1 MHLCKICFTFALL
14 IFLAAPLGFSQQP
27 VIIVVR
33 HGEDMDSFV
42 TSRNDLSS
50 NWANVCPTWPTN
62 PISYKLVHTDGHID
76 AANSIAP
83 LVSYSHGLS
92 YPGYVHTNNTTNYS
106 GEQQAQYIKSNL
118 PTLLSLQNYAPITR
132 VITKTPIYN
141 TENNST
147 LSPPSA
153 NPFDTAYPFILANRS
168 VEEVLLIKKTIP
180 WPNTT
185 PNIVDEGLRNMIANS
200 ISTNPSPT
208 NALLPSSGSTLLVWD
223 RDGMWGAKNTSK
235 EFKTNSILWQ
245 LASDTIA
252 NRLQTNN
259 RSPGKGTTVYIF
271 KKRPFTGPGTTNGQ
285 RYDLEIYFPETQSS
299 AFTYPGPFL
308 SNSAC
313 TTPYY
318 QDWSCTVDTNGAYH
332 SIGTGV
338 STSSGVEQPPISS
351 PKTFWQKAKG
361 WLGLLLKN

>member
-14 IFLAAPLGFSQQP
+14 IFLAAPLGFSQQS

-42 TSRNDLSS
+42 TSRNGLSS

-76 AANSIAP
+76 ATSSRDP
-83 LVSYSHGLS
+83 VSCSHGLS
-92 YPGYVHTNNTTNYS
+92 YPGYTHQDNTKTYS
-106 GEQQAQYIKSNL
+106 GEQQAQYIKLNL

-132 VITKTPIYN
+132 VITKTPIN
-141 TENNST
+141 NPENNS
-147 LSPPSA
+147 SGAAPSA
-153 NPFDTAYPFILANRS
+153 NPFDTAYPFILANPS
-168 VEEVLLIKKTIP
+168 VEVLLIKKTIP

-200 ISTNPSPT
+200 ISTNPTPT

-223 RDGMWGAKNTSK
+223 RDGMWGAKNTSA

-245 LASDTIA
+245 LASDTIGD
-252 NRLQTNN
+252 RLKINN
-259 RSPGKGTTVYIF
+259 FSPGKGTTVYIF
-271 KKRPFTGPGTTNGQ
+271 RKRPSTGLGTTSGQ
-285 RYDLEIYFPETQSS
+285 RFDLEIYLPEISSS
-299 AFTYPGPFL
+299 AFKYPEPFV
-308 SNSAC
+308 SNSNC
-313 TTPYY
+313 PTPYY
-318 QDWSCTVDTNGAYH
+318 PHWSCTVDTNGAYH
-332 SIGTGV
+332 TGGIGVG
-338 STSSGVEQPPISS
+338 TSSGIHQSPISS